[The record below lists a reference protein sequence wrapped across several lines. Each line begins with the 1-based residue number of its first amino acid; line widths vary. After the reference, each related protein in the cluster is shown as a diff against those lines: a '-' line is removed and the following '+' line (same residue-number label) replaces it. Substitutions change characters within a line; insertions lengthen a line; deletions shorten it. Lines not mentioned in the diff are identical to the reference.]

1 MNYLTQCNTATF
13 VKKLFGEKDV
23 EAVLQRL
30 DRLTQEEARMT
41 AAETLKVVYSLVQE
55 MNGKASV
62 DSVREALE
70 ILHQMAS
77 DKNKSKRQL
86 FPNAVTTDS
95 QP

>member
-1 MNYLTQCNTATF
+1 MFCWRPHTSFAS
-13 VKKLFGEKDV
+13 
-23 EAVLQRL
+23 
-30 DRLTQEEARMT
+30 DRT
-41 AAETLKVVYSLVQE
+41 
-55 MNGKASV
+55 
-62 DSVREALE
+62 LE